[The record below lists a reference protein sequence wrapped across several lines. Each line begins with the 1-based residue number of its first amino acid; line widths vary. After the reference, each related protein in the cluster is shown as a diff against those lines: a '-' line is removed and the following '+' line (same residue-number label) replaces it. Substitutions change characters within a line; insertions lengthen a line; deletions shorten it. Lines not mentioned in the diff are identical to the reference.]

1 LDQSHAQRSEHG
13 EDPPVVP
20 TARLVQAAATR
31 ERARRPAGEIKS
43 LLTLH
48 FPDSHFWFSDPCCS
62 GSTCNALTVIA
73 VEQAGDGMVL
83 IQRNANGLELQAPFH
98 PNLSLHAKALGGRWR
113 GQEVG
118 WVFSIDR
125 AEALRALCLRVWGV
139 DGTPEAFADLVQ
151 LRVEVDEQDIR
162 YPIWEG
168 YNNAVYLVGRE
179 IAASLKNRRAARPG
193 RGVKFLS
200 GKPNCR
206 TYLNAYWTTVP
217 NGSVFLLKETPRMAV
232 DRVRSALDGHGR
244 MEVLAA

>member
-1 LDQSHAQRSEHG
+1 
-13 EDPPVVP
+13 
-20 TARLVQAAATR
+20 
-31 ERARRPAGEIKS
+31 
-43 LLTLH
+43 
-48 FPDSHFWFSDPCCS
+48 
-62 GSTCNALTVIA
+62 
-73 VEQAGDGMVL
+73 M
-83 IQRNANGLELQAPFH
+83 
-98 PNLSLHAKALGGRWR
+98 
-113 GQEVG
+113 
-118 WVFSIDR
+118 
-125 AEALRALCLRVWGV
+125 WGV
-139 DGTPEAFADLVQ
+139 DGTPEAFADLMQ

-232 DRVRSALDGHGR
+232 DRIRSALDGHGR